1 MAPEDKD
8 AVMVV
13 ALDGPAASGKST
25 VGLAVARRLGFAF
38 VETGKLYR
46 ALAHKALAEGVALD
60 DGDALTALFADADVE
75 YRLANG
81 EPLILV
87 DGRDVTAQL
96 ATAEVAEAASAISAF
111 PQVRAALLPLQR
123 RLARPPGVVVEGRD
137 MGTVV
142 FPDAPCKF
150 YLDASIAER
159 ARRRARDFAAQGRE
173 VDAAEVEKDLAA
185 RDRRDSGRAVAPLRR
200 AEDAV
205 YIDTTGVA
213 FDDVVDTIVGRV
225 ERKMAERESRT

>member
-1 MAPEDKD
+1 MPEAGDKT
-8 AVMVV
+8 MVV

-46 ALAHKALAEGVALD
+46 ALAHKALSEGVPLD
-60 DGDALTALFADADVE
+60 DGDALAELFAGTDVE
-75 YRLANG
+75 YGLEEGRPVIA
-81 EPLILV
+81 V
-87 DGRDVTAQL
+87 DGRDVTAEL
-96 ATAEVAEAASAISAF
+96 ATGEVAEAASAISAF
-111 PQVRAALLPLQR
+111 AQVRAALLPLQR
-123 RLARPPGVVVEGRD
+123 RLAKPPGVVVEGRD

-159 ARRRARDFAAQGRE
+159 ARRRARDFAAAGRE

-185 RDRRDSGRAVAPLRR
+185 RDRRDEGRAVAPLRR

-213 FDDVVDTIVGRV
+213 FDDVVDKIV
-225 ERKMAERESRT
+225 ERVQRAMAEWEGRE

>member
-1 MAPEDKD
+1 MPETGDKT
-8 AVMVV
+8 MVV

-25 VGLAVARRLGFAF
+25 VGLAVARSLGFAF

-46 ALAHKALAEGVALD
+46 ALAYKALEEGVALD
-60 DGDALTALFADADVE
+60 DGDALAALFAGTDVE
-75 YRLANG
+75 YGLEAGRPVIA
-81 EPLILV
+81 V
-87 DGRDVTAQL
+87 DGRDVTAEL

-123 RLARPPGVVVEGRD
+123 RLAKPPGVVVEGRD

-159 ARRRARDFAAQGRE
+159 ARRRARDFAAQGRQ
-173 VDAAEVEKDLAA
+173 VNVAALEKELAA
-185 RDRRDSGRAVAPLRR
+185 RDRRDAGRAVAPLRR
-200 AEDAV
+200 ADDAV
-205 YIDTTGVA
+205 YIDTTGVP
-213 FDDVVDTIVGRV
+213 FDDVVAKIVQRV
-225 ERKMAERESRT
+225 RSTMAEREGQA

>member
-1 MAPEDKD
+1 MAETPEEII
-8 AVMVV
+8 VV

-46 ALAHKALAEGVALD
+46 ALAHKALREGATLD
-60 DGDALTALFADADVE
+60 DGDALATLFAGAEVE
-75 YRLANG
+75 YGLEDGRPVIA
-81 EPLILV
+81 V
-87 DGRDVTAQL
+87 DGRDVTAEL

-123 RLARPPGVVVEGRD
+123 RLAKPPGVVVEGRD

-173 VDAAEVEKDLAA
+173 VEPAEIEKDLAA
-185 RDRRDSGRAVAPLRR
+185 RDRRDSERTVAPLRR

-213 FDDVVDTIVGRV
+213 FDDVVDEIV
-225 ERKMAERESRT
+225 ERVKRTVAERERRR

>member
-1 MAPEDKD
+1 MAETADE
-8 AVMVV
+8 VIVV

-46 ALAHKALAEGVALD
+46 ALAHKAMGEGVALD
-60 DGDALTALFADADVE
+60 DGDALATLFADADVE
-75 YRLANG
+75 YGLEDGRPVIA
-81 EPLILV
+81 V
-87 DGRDVTAQL
+87 DGRDVTAEL

-123 RLARPPGVVVEGRD
+123 RLAKPPGVVVEGRD

-173 VDAAEVEKDLAA
+173 VDAAEIENDLAA
-185 RDRRDSGRAVAPLRR
+185 RDRRDSERAVAPLRR

-205 YIDTTGVA
+205 HIDTTGVA
-213 FDDVVDTIVGRV
+213 FEDVVGEIV
-225 ERKMAERESRT
+225 ERVRRKIAERERRP